1 VWLRLREKLFGS
13 DSVSKNRAKNRLQF
27 VLVQDRAGLTNEELG
42 QFKREMIQVIEKYF
56 VIDEKGFDISYKRGD
71 DSTTLLINSPIIV
84 KRQEALNNIVGAKH
98 NKKNNSAKETRV
110 G

>member
-1 VWLRLREKLFGS
+1 MWLRLREKLFGT
-13 DSVSKNRAKNRLQF
+13 DSLSKNHAKNRLHF
-27 VLVQDRAGLTNEELG
+27 VLVQDRAGLSNDELG
-42 QFKREMIQVIEKYF
+42 HFKREMIQVIEKYF

-84 KRQEALNNIVGAKH
+84 KRQDAPNHIAGAKG
-98 NKKNNSAKETRV
+98 KKNNDSNKEKRV